1 MKKYAILSI
10 LLLLCLALLCGC
22 GEEADATQPQAVAAD
37 TPLYYNLDFETDPA
51 PDANGVYTFNF
62 VTGTEKKA
70 FTVTDQALAE
80 QLVLLDFMG
89 LELDGERITGIIRM
103 PDMPYSRQ
111 AWNFY
116 VQSIGGNTV
125 KLNALAS
132 FIGEEV
138 MLKLPEGMP
147 VYDITPTAS
156 QLGELTELKKND
168 CVSVIA
174 DANGELIFAYV
185 TERPATPH
193 EGLLHC
199 QHCDKEVEWM
209 DWNSSTSLP
218 TGDGHFI
225 LLHDVKVSRETKVGK
240 VKICLDL
247 NGKTVSQ
254 ATYGERIYSLRAGGT
269 MSIMDS
275 VGGGTFLP
283 GTSGEDGLA
292 DRGLV
297 IMVSDDKS
305 TFNLYGGTLDG
316 TNSRAMTATVISIK
330 SGTFNMYG
338 GTILGGTSYGVG
350 ASAITANGTF
360 NMYGGKIVGGKHTDG
375 AFKAGNPPAGGAIRV
390 LGTTTIYGGIIE
402 GGDSHTKGGIIHLAS
417 DAKEAGLVRLFLK
430 GGTITGGTAPVAGGI
445 YAANF
450 STVIISGDPQV
461 TGSENGNLVLAPN
474 ATLLIGEEGL
484 GENAKIG
491 IAMDEGSVFLL
502 DAPAGVDIAK
512 YFFSD
517 EPGKR
522 IVKTGNSWSIQ

>member
-1 MKKYAILSI
+1 MKKQFLLCV
-10 LLLLCLALLCGC
+10 LLLLCTALLWGC
-22 GEEADATQPQAVAAD
+22 GQPEAPAETQPAAD
-37 TPLYYNLDFETDPA
+37 LPLYYNLDMGAQLT
-51 PDANGVYTFNF
+51 PDENGVYTLRFMTMNE
-62 VTGTEKKA
+62 EKR
-70 FTVTDQALAE
+70 FTVSDEALLE
-80 QLVLLDFMG
+80 QLLLLDFVG
-89 LELDGERITGIIRM
+89 LELEGERITGIVRM

-147 VYDITPTAS
+147 VYDITSTAS
-156 QLGELTELKKND
+156 RLGELTELKKND

-174 DANGELIFAYV
+174 DASGELIFGYV

-199 QHCDKEVEWM
+199 QHCGKEVEWM

-275 VGGGTFLP
+275 VGGGTILP

-316 TNSRAMTATVISIK
+316 TNSSAMTATVISIR
-330 SGTFNMYG
+330 SGTFNMYD
-338 GTILGGTSYGVG
+338 GTILGGTSYGLG
-350 ASAITANGTF
+350 GSALTANGIF

-375 AFKAGNPPAGGAIRV
+375 AFQAGNPPAGGAIRV

-402 GGDSHTKGGIIHLAS
+402 GGDSHTKGGVIHLAS
-417 DAKEAGLVRLFLK
+417 DAKEAGVVRLILK
-430 GGTITGGTAPVAGGI
+430 GGTITGGTAPEAGGI

-461 TGSENGNLVLAPN
+461 TGNENGNLVLAPN

-491 IAMDEGSVFLL
+491 ISMVTPGVFLL
-502 DAPAGVDIAK
+502 EAPEGADIAK
-512 YFFSD
+512 HFVSD
-517 EPGKR
+517 EVGKR
-522 IVKTGNSWSIQ
+522 IVNTGNGWAIQ